1 MPFIPT
7 VQPQQQAATPDVPR
21 GRVATP
27 QVDLSSVAAAAGRL
41 AGASQQAETPIEPFL
56 APGRGLQ
63 QVGQGLGDVGGVLG
77 QLAAARAQA
86 QNDLHVAEAQTVLDM
101 AFADMEKVKQ
111 TASPEQWENE
121 WTTRRTAALEQVF
134 QNESLSPIARQRLQ
148 VLAKRWEGD
157 TQVRVAQAATIE
169 IGRRAEDAWQV
180 NFARALETN
189 DLERAKEI
197 NDNGN
202 EVYVS
207 PSAKFRN
214 EQILKE
220 KRKELEYQVYYDQM
234 RADPRAFLA
243 GMKERPEGMEPAT
256 HSRLVNAA
264 QEIDQENVAADADR
278 MQNAI
283 VAGAIKVPEEVDKWE
298 PDNARIT
305 PEMREAARGVV
316 ARRNDATYQANL
328 LARAPE
334 LASQLYTEARNFD
347 FAKDGD
353 LAYYKLRLRINELP
367 APLQG
372 EVSGVLEAKFPGRA
386 GGPKAGKE
394 VNELVEETLTSM
406 FNNGEFGAFD
416 HDTVVKG
423 KDGKE
428 TIESKRSRLDYERA
442 LREKA
447 VAGGKIRRWLESNP
461 NAKPE
466 DAQKK
471 LYELVPESTRVGLF
485 EKMDEAMKRALDA
498 VGMATAAVRPTDPAQ
513 TPGTPSDNEE
523 LPQNPG
529 ELKNLLLP
537 PPLPPPPQ

>member
-21 GRVATP
+21 GRVAAP

-41 AGASQQAETPIEPFL
+41 AGASQQAETPLEPFL

-63 QVGQGLGDVGGVLG
+63 QVGQGLGDVGGVLA
-77 QLAAARAQA
+77 QLSAARAQA
-86 QNDLHVAEAQTVLDM
+86 QNDLHVADAQTVLDM

-169 IGRRAEDAWQV
+169 IGRRAEDAWRA
-180 NFARALETN
+180 NFTRALDSGDIDRARAINEAGNGMYVPET
-189 DLERAKEI
+189 AKLANQEAI
-197 NDNGN
+197 K
-202 EVYVS
+202 
-207 PSAKFRN
+207 AKR
-214 EQILKE
+214 Q
-220 KRKELEYQVYYDQM
+220 ELEFQAYYDQIQ
-234 RADPRAFLA
+234 ADPRGFLA
-243 GMKERPEGMEPAT
+243 GMKERPEGMETAM
-256 HSRLVNAA
+256 HSRLVNTA
-264 QEIDQENVAADADR
+264 QERDREDVAADVDR

-283 VAGAIKVPEEVDKWE
+283 VTGAIKVPEEVDKWE

-394 VNELVEETLTSM
+394 VNELTEETLTSM
-406 FNNGEFGAFD
+406 FNGGIFGAYD
-416 HDTVVKG
+416 HDTLVKG

-428 TIESKRSRLDYERA
+428 TIQSKRSRADYEKA
-442 LREKA
+442 LRQKA
-447 VAGGKIRRWLESNP
+447 EVGGKIRRWLEANP
-461 NAKPE
+461 NATPE
-466 DAQKK
+466 QAQKK
-471 LYELVPESTRVGLF
+471 LYDFVPESARVSVF
-485 EKMDEAMKRALDA
+485 DMMDA
-498 VGMATAAVRPTDPAQ
+498 AAVRPTDPAQ
-513 TPGTPSDNEE
+513 TPGTASGNDM
-523 LPQNPG
+523 LPDNPG
-529 ELKNLLLP
+529 PAENILLP
-537 PPLPPPPQ
+537 PLSQQ